1 MTILQDAVALLT
13 SPTGHAGRA
22 WRTGI
27 QKPANRLPVFGT
39 DLTGC
44 RPAATDRNDVSLDA
58 TSHQFGTVR
67 NRSRDL
73 NYASRNGLEP
83 DMDLSGT
90 AALAALEGVTM
101 TYPRVTALRSI
112 NLTVHDGERV
122 ALVGPSGS
130 GKTTLLNL
138 LSGLIQPDEGSVAV
152 AGRILSKRLPRR
164 ELASL
169 VGIIHQQLDLVPQ
182 LPVVH
187 NVLAGRFGQWG
198 TLRSLVSMVWPQEYH
213 LAFSALEQMGI
224 SDKIQERTA
233 HLSGGEQQRVAI
245 ARAIVQSP
253 RLVLADEPVSSVDP
267 GRAQEILQLLVG
279 LTEESGRALV
289 ASMHT
294 PYLVQQ
300 FFSRAVGLKDGQIRF
315 DIPARELTQSIQMD
329 LYDLTPEES
338 SPHWH

>member
-1 MTILQDAVALLT
+1 M
-13 SPTGHAGRA
+13 
-22 WRTGI
+22 
-27 QKPANRLPVFGT
+27 
-39 DLTGC
+39 
-44 RPAATDRNDVSLDA
+44 
-58 TSHQFGTVR
+58 
-67 NRSRDL
+67 
-73 NYASRNGLEP
+73 NYTARNGSE
-83 DMDLSGT
+83 T
-90 AALAALEGVTM
+90 ATAPAESAPLAVLEGVTM
-101 TYPRVTALRSI
+101 VYPRVTALDSVS
-112 NLTVHDGERV
+112 LTIHEGERV

-138 LSGLIQPDEGSVAV
+138 LSGLIQPDEGAVSV
-152 AGRILSKRLPRR
+152 AGRSLSHRMPRR

-187 NVLAGRFGQWG
+187 NVLAGRFGRWG
-198 TLRSLVSMVWPQEYH
+198 MLRSMVSMVWPQDYH
-213 LAFSALEQMGI
+213 LAASALEQMGI

-245 ARAIVQSP
+245 ARTVVQSP
-253 RLVLADEPVSSVDP
+253 RLVLADEPVASVDP
-267 GRAQEILQLLVG
+267 GRAQEIVQLLVG

-294 PYLVQQ
+294 PHLVQQ
-300 FFSRAVGLKDGQIRF
+300 FFSRAVGLKDGRVQF

-329 LYDLTPEES
+329 LYDLTSEES